1 VKITQSIDLK
11 KAIDTAA
18 QIRERMATLDI
29 GKITT
34 RTVGGA
40 VILTAS
46 FLVIANPNAPQ
57 SGDPSEVIAAR
68 IAPIGSVQLAAPT
81 PPAEAR

>member
-1 VKITQSIDLK
+1 MQITQSIDLK
-11 KAIDTAA
+11 KAVDTAA
-18 QIRERMATLDI
+18 RIRERMASLDV
-29 GKITT
+29 GMITT
-34 RTVGGA
+34 RAVGGA

-68 IAPIGSVQLAAPT
+68 IAPIGTVQLAAPT
-81 PPAEAR
+81 LPAESR